1 MKAFIVIRKPEA
13 FQLLA
18 DETRRK
24 ILYLLR
30 VKDMNV
36 NQLADELG
44 LTSQAVYHHIRK
56 LLKGK
61 MVEVTKEERVGHL
74 IESYYRSTAEDFL
87 LSTGKIKA
95 KSVRDKAMVKEQITA
110 VVKAYRKF
118 GLDVKYDDN
127 SISKLVDLWVGL
139 QEDCGTCMNPEL
151 QDKIWS
157 SDELSL
163 LEKTMA
169 AELSSILLMTDEEF
183 GRNEKN
189 RRELRTFLRSL
200 SQKKEKTVPVKLA

>member
-1 MKAFIVIRKPEA
+1 MKAFIVIREPEA

-36 NQLADELG
+36 NQLAAELG

-74 IESYYRSTAEDFL
+74 IESYYRATAEDFL

>member
-1 MKAFIVIRKPEA
+1 MKAFIVIREHEA

-36 NQLADELG
+36 NQLAAELG

-74 IESYYRSTAEDFL
+74 IESYYRATAEDFL

>member
-1 MKAFIVIRKPEA
+1 
-13 FQLLA
+13 
-18 DETRRK
+18 
-24 ILYLLR
+24 
-30 VKDMNV
+30 
-36 NQLADELG
+36 
-44 LTSQAVYHHIRK
+44 
-56 LLKGK
+56 
-61 MVEVTKEERVGHL
+61 
-74 IESYYRSTAEDFL
+74 
-87 LSTGKIKA
+87 
-95 KSVRDKAMVKEQITA
+95 
-110 VVKAYRKF
+110 
-118 GLDVKYDDN
+118 
-127 SISKLVDLWVGL
+127 
-139 QEDCGTCMNPEL
+139 MNPEL